1 MSNYLD
7 KWNEF
12 LEEDDVRDTYDDEVV
27 DRNEKSRK
35 QGAEKMGLEE
45 GASGKCQ
52 KGYKTHKTRKTKKMY
67 GKTYRNCV
75 KAEGEEKELEEA
87 MDPKKKIKKLEQ
99 EYIKTKSNAI
109 LNTFVNLVKD
119 GKYDKQR
126 LFKLKKAAE
135 KRNMSES
142 LEELALQI
150 LDEKRKKKKK
160 KKKKKAKKDD
170 RCTRIAKRKYDVWPS
185 AYASGAVVQCR
196 RGKIWKG
203 LNEEEEAGLEIK
215 IRKALRDEG
224 GAAGMDALVK
234 HTEASEKE
242 IKDAIKD
249 MDDVGRHEDGDYI
262 LADGEKV
269 DILEE
274 GWSDKYKR
282 SIDCDNPKGFSQK
295 AHCAGRKK
303 RNEATLDEKKK
314 KRKKRKKAGS
324 ESSKEG
330 SLRDWFGR
338 KGAPGKKGGW
348 VDCNT
353 CRKDKKTGR
362 KKCKPC
368 GRSKGEKRS
377 KYPSCRPTPGAC
389 GERGR
394 GKSWGKKSAKKRNE
408 ALDKM
413 KITKEELDQ
422 IIFEET
428 REVYYETFIFPY
440 LTEASLEDGTPVC
453 TACLYELLDEASCDC
468 PHLVYEA
475 EYRGRK
481 VTLNKPTRGDVKKF
495 KVYVKDPKTGNV
507 KKVNFGDPNM
517 RIKKSNPKRRK
528 SFRARHNCDN
538 PGPKT
543 KARYW
548 SCKKW

>member
-99 EYIKTKSNAI
+99 EYLKTKSNKI
-109 LNTFVNLVKD
+109 FNTFVDLVKA
-119 GKYDKQR
+119 GEYDKQR

-249 MDDVGRHEDGDYI
+249 MDDVGRHKDGDYI

-282 SIDCDNPKGFSQK
+282 SIDCDNPEGFSQK

-303 RNEATLDEKKK
+303 RNEATLDEK
-314 KRKKRKKAGS
+314 
-324 ESSKEG
+324 
-330 SLRDWFGR
+330 
-338 KGAPGKKGGW
+338 
-348 VDCNT
+348 
-353 CRKDKKTGR
+353 
-362 KKCKPC
+362 
-368 GRSKGEKRS
+368 
-377 KYPSCRPTPGAC
+377 
-389 GERGR
+389 
-394 GKSWGKKSAKKRNE
+394 
-408 ALDKM
+408 
-413 KITKEELDQ
+413 
-422 IIFEET
+422 
-428 REVYYETFIFPY
+428 
-440 LTEASLEDGTPVC
+440 
-453 TACLYELLDEASCDC
+453 
-468 PHLVYEA
+468 
-475 EYRGRK
+475 
-481 VTLNKPTRGDVKKF
+481 
-495 KVYVKDPKTGNV
+495 
-507 KKVNFGDPNM
+507 
-517 RIKKSNPKRRK
+517 
-528 SFRARHNCDN
+528 
-538 PGPKT
+538 
-543 KARYW
+543 
-548 SCKKW
+548 